1 MKANDYPLVS
11 VIISGFNGEKY
22 LEHAIQSVLSQTYQ
36 NLEIIFWD
44 NQSTDN
50 SKKIVHSFMDDRIKY
65 FYAPTFTKLYAA
77 RNQAIEKSK
86 GEYIAFLDCDDWWDQ
101 SKIEKQI
108 AKFMNSNFSIVYNN
122 MRLVYVKET
131 RFGNQ
136 INKLISNFLSRDHIK
151 KDDQV
156 REGEILNTII
166 KEYKVGMPTIMIKK
180 SDFKGFDN
188 RYQVIGDFDYIIRAS
203 AESLIGYIDESLA
216 YYRIHGLN
224 DSFKNRKLQI
234 EELKNW
240 FKEMQD
246 HKILSRLTEFQKFKY
261 KIMYTKVMDDIGDRN
276 FSYPIKCLY
285 DLPSS
290 MWLTKL
296 RILSAILMPS
306 IVIKIFRT

>member
-1 MKANDYPLVS
+1 MDKKVS
-11 VIISGFNGEKY
+11 VIVNFHNGEPY
-22 LEHAIQSVLSQTYQ
+22 LSECVSSILNQSYQ
-36 NLEIIFWD
+36 NLEIILWD
-44 NQSTDN
+44 NFSDDGSSN
-50 SKKIVHSFMDDRIKY
+50 IVNKFKDSRIKY
-65 FYAPTFTKLYAA
+65 FYNKKKDPLYKA
-77 RNQAIEKSK
+77 RNDAVDVSK
-86 GEYIAFLDCDDWWDQ
+86 GDFIAFLDCDDWWDQ